1 MIVNKNNKAFQ
12 IRSDASNFNW
22 LKSKDWYVINDN
34 SELAKKIQQL
44 YPRFDFVLNTKGEL
58 VDVEETPKTEE
69 ETNQERVVEIDK
81 ELSEIDSKGL
91 TRFIEDIIDLTKL
104 YLLLPQT
111 TKDLIDRKKA
121 LREERK
127 KLV

>member
-44 YPRFDFVLNTKGEL
+44 YPRFDFVLNKKGEL
-58 VDVEETPKTEE
+58 VDVKETPKTEE

-81 ELSEIDSKGL
+81 ELTEIDSKGL
-91 TRFIEDIIDLTKL
+91 TRVIEDIIDLTKI